1 MRKRSAQRVTEGA
14 GRQEAKLVRG
24 RSLPGQRIPFSFLS
38 QIDRATSVGIAN
50 VTECMEHFAGG
61 VCLYFLTFHI
71 YNLVQINDKKN
82 CKSLMLF

>member
-1 MRKRSAQRVTEGA
+1 M
-14 GRQEAKLVRG
+14 RG

-71 YNLVQINDKKN
+71 CNLVEINDFKKLQISDVILDGSN
-82 CKSLMLF
+82 VPSSPS